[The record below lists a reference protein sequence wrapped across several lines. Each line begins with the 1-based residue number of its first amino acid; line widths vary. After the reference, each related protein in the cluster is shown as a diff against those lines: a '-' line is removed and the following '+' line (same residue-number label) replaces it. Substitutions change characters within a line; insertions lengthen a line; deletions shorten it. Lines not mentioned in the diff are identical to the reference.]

1 MEMMML
7 LNYKCSWLQKMFQNA
22 NETQKLYKKII
33 QPFIINQSFWLEDS
47 PGVDDLD
54 TGFHGRLGPVIGDR
68 TGNTT

>member
-1 MEMMML
+1 
-7 LNYKCSWLQKMFQNA
+7 MFQNA